1 MSKHLLRLLFVG
13 APGVGKGTYSG
24 RAAAALGC
32 HAISSGDLLRK
43 EVAEGTDIGKQ
54 VKSLIEKGVFV
65 PDDLITRMVMQEL
78 EKLRAD
84 TTRPNGYI
92 LDGYPRNLNQAT
104 KLWDSGDI
112 KIDHVINLTQP
123 RNVIIT
129 KMSSRRSCP
138 DCGFVYNCASINEG
152 GIKMDPLMPKVAG
165 VCDKCGSTKPLVT
178 RKDDELAVVT
188 KRQDEYFA
196 VAEPLLQFYK
206 EKGILHEFAVLG
218 GTKTYLPKLLDLISK
233 LK

>member
-1 MSKHLLRLLFVG
+1 
-13 APGVGKGTYSG
+13 
-24 RAAAALGC
+24 
-32 HAISSGDLLRK
+32 
-43 EVAEGTDIGKQ
+43 
-54 VKSLIEKGVFV
+54 
-65 PDDLITRMVMQEL
+65 
-78 EKLRAD
+78 
-84 TTRPNGYI
+84 
-92 LDGYPRNLNQAT
+92 
-104 KLWDSGDI
+104 
-112 KIDHVINLTQP
+112 
-123 RNVIIT
+123 
-129 KMSSRRSCP
+129 
-138 DCGFVYNCASINEG
+138 
-152 GIKMDPLMPKVAG
+152 MDPLMPKVAG